1 VINVGPGWRMARAV
15 LILPFVEALLQWPN
29 PERRFD
35 STPNKLKS
43 RAHISSCQQ
52 LVNNAPTKKNVVE
65 HATQV
70 TQPPD
75 NSYNAVLPLIPLPS
89 NTRHEIERNAT
100 TQLITEFG

>member
-1 VINVGPGWRMARAV
+1 MARAV

-43 RAHISSCQQ
+43 RAHISSCHQ

-70 TQPPD
+70 TQP
-75 NSYNAVLPLIPLPS
+75 SETHITLYYFSFLQS
-89 NTRHEIERNAT
+89 STGQEIERNAT